1 MGGVS
6 STEVSVTK
14 DKNSHPELTGL
25 QKAQSKARQDEIFGG
40 LSHAKQAEYNS
51 RAKRIHELDTQLTD
65 QNTIQKDQNTIQK
78 KDETK

>member
-1 MGGVS
+1 VGGVS

-14 DKNSHPELTGL
+14 DKNPHPELTGL

-40 LSHAKQAEYNS
+40 LSHAEQAEYNS
-51 RAKRIHELDTQLTD
+51 RAKHIHELDTQLTD
-65 QNTIQKDQNTIQK
+65 QNTIQK